1 MLIRYPKK
9 IKKGGVSKALSM
21 NIDIAPTILDFA
33 GIAIPS
39 DIQGRSLK
47 PVLEHNGKAPA
58 DWRDAVY
65 YHYFEYPSWHSVK
78 RHYGIRTSRYKL
90 IHFYNDVDEWEMYDL
105 KKDPHEMKS
114 IYNDPKYIRVK
125 EEMHKKLEEL
135 RKEVDDIDNY

>member
-1 MLIRYPKK
+1 
-9 IKKGGVSKALSM
+9 M
-21 NIDIAPTILDFA
+21 NIDLAPTILDFA

-58 DWRDAVY
+58 NWRDAVY

-135 RKEVDDIDNY
+135 RKEVDDTDNY

>member
-1 MLIRYPKK
+1 
-9 IKKGGVSKALSM
+9 M
-21 NIDIAPTILDFA
+21 NIDLAPTILDFA

-47 PVLEHNGKAPA
+47 PVLEHSGKAPA
-58 DWRDAVY
+58 NWRDAVY

-90 IHFYNDVDEWEMYDL
+90 IHFYKDVDEWEMYDL

-135 RKEVDDIDNY
+135 RKEVDDTDNY

>member
-1 MLIRYPKK
+1 MLIRYPQK

-135 RKEVDDIDNY
+135 RKEVDDTDNY